1 MYILS
6 IFTIVIMSL
15 LTGNSIFLLHRK
27 KNKLSNLS
35 GTIVVIVLT
44 MMGSLLSGY
53 ISGILSGELFL
64 PVGLGTLIGFTLGFI
79 AGQPIG
85 ILAILSGSVSGIISG
100 IIGALLGA
108 ILQFD
113 NPVIMLGILLGL
125 YVIIL
130 GLVIIFIIV
139 DTNGKLSLDT
149 QGISPFNILSA
160 GLVLIA
166 LFLFLYSSD
175 IVKIPGESE
184 AAQAQENNNPS
195 TPPAPTEL
203 DITKETNPK
212 IEMMVTPTGYSPN
225 IIRVKKGVPVE
236 LNITNSGDNS
246 CFSTFMMP
254 DFNLNNVNLK
264 AGTTKLSFT
273 PDKAGEYTFTCGMN
287 MFKGTV
293 IVE

>member
-6 IFTIVIMSL
+6 IFTIIIMSL
-15 LTGNSIFLLHRK
+15 LTGYSIYLLHR
-27 KNKLSNLS
+27 NKGKLANFS

-44 MMGSLLSGY
+44 MMGGLLSGY

-64 PVGLGTLIGFTLGFI
+64 PVGLGTLIGFTLGFL
-79 AGQPIG
+79 AGQPVG
-85 ILAILSGSVSGIISG
+85 LLAILSGSVSGITSG

-113 NPVIMLGILLGL
+113 NPVIMLGIFLGL

-130 GLVIIFIIV
+130 GLVIIFMIV

-149 QGISPFNILSA
+149 KGISPFNILSA

-175 IVKIPGESE
+175 LVEIPGSSE
-184 AAQAQENNNPS
+184 AAQAQEKNDLS
-195 TPPAPTEL
+195 TPPTKTEL
-203 DITKETNPK
+203 DITMEKNPK

-225 IIRVKKGVPVE
+225 VIKVKKGVPVE
-236 LNITNSGDNS
+236 LNITNPGDNS

-254 DFNLNNVNLK
+254 DFYLNNVNLK
-264 AGTTKLSFT
+264 AGTTKLTFT

>member
-1 MYILS
+1 MYMLS

-15 LTGNSIFLLHRK
+15 MTGSSIFLLHRNN
-27 KNKLSNLS
+27 NKLANLS
-35 GTIVVIVLT
+35 GLVVVMVLT
-44 MMGSLLSGY
+44 MMSGLSAGY
-53 ISGILSGELFL
+53 ISGILSGELFF
-64 PVGLGTLIGFTLGFI
+64 PVGLGILIGFILGFI

-85 ILAILSGSVSGIISG
+85 ILAILTGSATGVVSGIM
-100 IIGALLGA
+100 GALLGA

-113 NPVIMLGILLGL
+113 NPTIILGILLGV

-130 GLVIIFIIV
+130 GLVLLFIIV
-139 DTNGKLSLDT
+139 DTNGKLTLDT
-149 QGISPFNILSA
+149 KGISPFNIFSA

-175 IVKIPGESE
+175 LVKIPGESE
-184 AAQAQENNNPS
+184 AAQTEENNTS
-195 TPPAPTEL
+195 TSAKKTEL

-212 IEMMVTPTGYSPN
+212 IEMMITPTGYTPN
-225 IIRVKKGVPVE
+225 VIKVKKGVPVE
-236 LNITNSGDNS
+236 LNISNPGDNS

-254 DFNLNNVNLK
+254 DFDLNNVNLK
-264 AGTTKLSFT
+264 AGTTKLTFT
-273 PDKAGEYTFTCGMN
+273 PDKEGEYTFSCGMN

>member
-6 IFTIVIMSL
+6 IFSISIISL
-15 LTGNSIFLLHRK
+15 ITGYSLYLLHRNK
-27 KNKLSNLS
+27 KQLANLS
-35 GTIVVIVLT
+35 GIMVVIVIT
-44 MMGSLLSGY
+44 MMGGLLSGY
-53 ISGILSGELFL
+53 ISGVLSGELFF
-64 PVGLGTLIGFTLGFI
+64 PVGLGTLIGFTLGFMT
-79 AGQPIG
+79 GQPVG
-85 ILAILSGSVSGIISG
+85 ILAILIGSVSGMISG

-113 NPVIMLGILLGL
+113 NPAIMLGILLGL

-130 GLVIIFIIV
+130 GLVLVFIIV

-175 IVKIPGESE
+175 LVKIPGETQ
-184 AAQAQENNNPS
+184 AAKAEEKQTSPKQ
-195 TPPAPTEL
+195 TEL
-203 DITKETNPK
+203 NLTKEANPK

-225 IIRVKKGVPVE
+225 VIKVKKGVPVE
-236 LNITNSGDNS
+236 LNITNPGDNS

-254 DFNLNNVNLK
+254 DFDLNNVNLK

-273 PDKAGEYTFTCGMN
+273 PDKEGKYTFSCGMN

>member
-1 MYILS
+1 MYMLS

-15 LTGNSIFLLHRK
+15 MTGSSIFLLHR
-27 KNKLSNLS
+27 NKSKIANVS
-35 GTIVVIVLT
+35 GIIVVMVITMLT
-44 MMGSLLSGY
+44 GLLAGY
-53 ISGILSGELFL
+53 ISGILSGELFF
-64 PVGLGTLIGFTLGFI
+64 PIGLGMLIGFILGFI

-85 ILAILSGSVSGIISG
+85 ILAILIGSATGAVSGIM
-100 IIGALLGA
+100 GALLGA

-113 NPVIMLGILLGL
+113 NPAILLGILLGV
-125 YVIIL
+125 YAIIL
-130 GLVIIFIIV
+130 GLVLLFIIV
-139 DTNGKLSLDT
+139 ETNGKLTLDT
-149 QGISPFNILSA
+149 KGISPFNILSA
-160 GLVLIA
+160 GIVIIA

-175 IVKIPGESE
+175 LVKIPGESE
-184 AAQAQENNNPS
+184 AALTQENTES
-195 TPPAPTEL
+195 APPKQTEL

-225 IIRVKKGVPVE
+225 VIKVKKGVPVE
-236 LNITNSGDNS
+236 LNITNPGDNS
-246 CFSTFMMP
+246 CFSIFMMP

-273 PDKAGEYTFTCGMN
+273 PDKEGEYTFSCGMN

>member
-1 MYILS
+1 
-6 IFTIVIMSL
+6 MSL
-15 LTGNSIFLLHRK
+15 LTGYCIYLLHR
-27 KNKLSNLS
+27 NRGKLADFS
-35 GTIVVIVLT
+35 GTIVVNVLT
-44 MMGSLLSGY
+44 MMGGLLSGY

-64 PVGLGTLIGFTLGFI
+64 PVGLGTLIGFTLGFL

-85 ILAILSGSVSGIISG
+85 LLAILSGSVSGIISG
-100 IIGALLGA
+100 VIGAILGA

-113 NPVIMLGILLGL
+113 NPSIMLGIFLCI

-130 GLVIIFIIV
+130 GLVILFMIV
-139 DTNGKLSLDT
+139 ETNGKLSLDT
-149 QGISPFNILSA
+149 KGISPFNILSA

-175 IVKIPGESE
+175 LVKIPGSTE
-184 AAQAQENNNPS
+184 AAQTQEKNDSS
-195 TPPAPTEL
+195 TPPAKIEL
-203 DITKETNPK
+203 DITKEKNPK

-225 IIRVKKGVPVE
+225 VIKVKKGVPVE
-236 LNITNSGDNS
+236 LNITNPGDNS

-254 DFNLNNVNLK
+254 DFDLNNVNLK
-264 AGTTKLSFT
+264 AGTTKLTFT
-273 PDKAGEYTFTCGMN
+273 PDKTGEYTFTCGMN

>member
-1 MYILS
+1 MYFLS
-6 IFTIVIMSL
+6 VFTIAIISFITGYSIYL
-15 LTGNSIFLLHRK
+15 LQRK
-27 KNKLSNLS
+27 KNKLANFS
-35 GTIVVIVLT
+35 GIIVVMVISI
-44 MMGSLLSGY
+44 MGALLSGY

-64 PVGLGTLIGFTLGFI
+64 PVGLGMLIGFTLGFM

-85 ILAILSGSVSGIISG
+85 ILAVLCGSVTGILSGVM
-100 IIGALLGA
+100 GALLGA

-113 NPVIMLGILLGL
+113 NPTIMLGILLGL

-130 GLVIIFIIV
+130 SLVIVFIIV

-175 IVKIPGESE
+175 LVKIPGKAE
-184 AAQAQENNNPS
+184 AAQTEETKNTPAQ
-195 TPPAPTEL
+195 TEL
-203 DITKETNPK
+203 DLTKETNPK
-212 IEMMVTPTGYSPN
+212 IEMMITPTGYSPN
-225 IIRVKKGVPVE
+225 VIKVKKGIPVE
-236 LNITNSGDNS
+236 LNITNPGDNS

-273 PDKAGEYTFTCGMN
+273 PDRSGEYTFTCGMN
-287 MFKGTV
+287 MFKGTI

>member
-6 IFTIVIMSL
+6 IFTIMIMSL
-15 LTGNSIFLLHRK
+15 LTGYSIYLLHRS
-27 KNKLSNLS
+27 NGKLANFS
-35 GTIVVIVLT
+35 GTILVIVLT
-44 MMGSLLSGY
+44 MMGGLLSGY

-64 PVGLGTLIGFTLGFI
+64 PVGLGTLIGFTLGFL
-79 AGQPIG
+79 AGQPVG
-85 ILAILSGSVSGIISG
+85 LLAILSGSVTGIISG

-113 NPVIMLGILLGL
+113 NPVIMLGIFLGL

-130 GLVIIFIIV
+130 GLVILFMLV
-139 DTNGKLSLDT
+139 DSNGKLSLDT
-149 QGISPFNILSA
+149 KGISPFNILSA

-175 IVKIPGESE
+175 LVEIPGSSE
-184 AAQAQENNNPS
+184 AVQTQEKNDSSN
-195 TPPAPTEL
+195 PPAKTEL
-203 DITKETNPK
+203 DITMDKNPK

-225 IIRVKKGVPVE
+225 VIKVKKGVPVE
-236 LNITNSGDNS
+236 LNITNPGDNS

-254 DFNLNNVNLK
+254 DFDLNNVNLK
-264 AGTTKLSFT
+264 AGTTKLTFT
-273 PDKAGEYTFTCGMN
+273 PDKQGEYTFTCGMN

>member
-1 MYILS
+1 MYMLS

-15 LTGNSIFLLHRK
+15 LTGSSIFLLHR
-27 KNKLSNLS
+27 NKHKLADVS
-35 GTIVVIVLT
+35 GIVIVMVLT
-44 MMGSLLSGY
+44 MMSGLLAGY
-53 ISGILSGELFL
+53 ISGILSGELFF
-64 PVGLGTLIGFTLGFI
+64 PVGLGTLIGFILGFI

-85 ILAILSGSVSGIISG
+85 ILAILMGSATGVVSGIM
-100 IIGALLGA
+100 GALSGA

-113 NPVIMLGILLGL
+113 NPTIILGILLGV
-125 YVIIL
+125 YVIII
-130 GLVIIFIIV
+130 GLVLLFIIV
-139 DTNGKLSLDT
+139 DTNGKLALDT

-175 IVKIPGESE
+175 LVKIPGESE
-184 AAQAQENNNPS
+184 AAQSQETDTNP
-195 TPPAPTEL
+195 PPKQTEL

-212 IEMMVTPTGYSPN
+212 IEMMITATGYTPN
-225 IIRVKKGVPVE
+225 VIKVKKGVPVE
-236 LNITNSGDNS
+236 LNITNPGDNS

-254 DFNLNNVNLK
+254 DFELNNVNLK
-264 AGTTKLSFT
+264 AGTTKLTFT
-273 PDKAGEYTFTCGMN
+273 PDKEGAYTFSCGMN